1 MKIIYSIKVH
11 RDNLKTLQGM
21 KCLQYVDVGE
31 DGKSI
36 TCQFKDNKTRGC
48 LIAHTNDWIVE
59 FETGEWQKFGDAA
72 YQQLVWNPSKVS
84 KEY

>member
-1 MKIIYSIKVH
+1 MKVIYSIKVH
-11 RDNLKTLQGM
+11 RDNLKTLQGL

-48 LIAHTNDWIVE
+48 LIAHTKMIGLLSLLLANGRSLAMLL
-59 FETGEWQKFGDAA
+59 T
-72 YQQLVWNPSKVS
+72 NN
-84 KEY
+84 